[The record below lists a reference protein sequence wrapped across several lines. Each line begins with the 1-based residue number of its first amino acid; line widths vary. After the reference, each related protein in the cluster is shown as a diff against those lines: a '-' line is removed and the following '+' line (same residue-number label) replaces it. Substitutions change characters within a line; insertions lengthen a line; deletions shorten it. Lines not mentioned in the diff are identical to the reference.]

1 MCLTTQP
8 SHTLQALRVVSAR
21 AAGAAATTISSTAPG
36 SHRKHPPDR
45 SGLKQKV
52 AIAITK
58 KGAEPAKHGGWQTVH
73 QQIVSTKAK
82 QTLTL

>member
-1 MCLTTQP
+1 MCLTIQP
-8 SHTLQALRVVSAR
+8 SHTLRALRLVS
-21 AAGAAATTISSTAPG
+21 AGAAATAISNTAPG

-58 KGAEPAKHGGWQTVH
+58 KGAELAKHRGWQTVH
-73 QQIVSTKAK
+73 QQTVSTKAK
-82 QTLTL
+82 QTPTL